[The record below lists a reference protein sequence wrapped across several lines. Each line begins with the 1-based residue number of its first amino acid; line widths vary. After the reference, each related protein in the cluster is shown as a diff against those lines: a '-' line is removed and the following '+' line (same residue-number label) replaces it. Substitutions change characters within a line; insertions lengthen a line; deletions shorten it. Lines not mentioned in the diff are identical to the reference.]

1 MGIGKRIQ
9 QGAAI
14 LGLATLAM
22 ATLPVAAQSSLYDSV
37 GGKPVIAKVVDDFVG
52 HVVADPRIN
61 FQFVKTNIRH
71 LKAMLNAQL
80 CTALGGPCQYEGETM
95 KNAHAG
101 MNVTNA
107 QFNALAED
115 LYLALEQNGVPYK
128 TQNAIMALLA
138 PMQRDIV
145 TR

>member
-1 MGIGKRIQ
+1 
-9 QGAAI
+9 
-14 LGLATLAM
+14 
-22 ATLPVAAQSSLYDSV
+22 
-37 GGKPVIAKVVDDFVG
+37 
-52 HVVADPRIN
+52 
-61 FQFVKTNIRH
+61 
-71 LKAMLNAQL
+71 
-80 CTALGGPCQYEGETM
+80 M

-128 TQNAIMALLA
+128 TQNAIMALPA

>member
-1 MGIGKRIQ
+1 MGIAKSIR
-9 QGAAI
+9 QGLAI
-14 LGLATLAM
+14 LGLATLAIGTPP
-22 ATLPVAAQSSLYDSV
+22 AAAQGSLYDSV

-52 HVVADPRIN
+52 HVMADPRID
-61 FQFVKTNIRH
+61 FQFAKTNIRH
-71 LKAMLNAQL
+71 LKAMLNDQL
-80 CTALGGPCQYEGETM
+80 CAVLGGPCKYEGETM

-128 TQNAIMALLA
+128 TQNAIMAVLA

>member
-22 ATLPVAAQSSLYDSV
+22 ATLPVDAQSSLYDSV
-37 GGKPVIAKVVDDFVG
+37 GGEPVIAKVVDDFVG

-61 FQFVKTNIRH
+61 FQFAKTNLRH
-71 LKAMLNAQL
+71 LKAMLNDQL
-80 CTALGGPCQYEGETM
+80 CAVLGGPCQYEGETM

-107 QFNALAED
+107 QFNALAETCTSRWSRTAF
-115 LYLALEQNGVPYK
+115 LTRRRTPSWRCWRRC
-128 TQNAIMALLA
+128 NA
-138 PMQRDIV
+138 
-145 TR
+145 TS